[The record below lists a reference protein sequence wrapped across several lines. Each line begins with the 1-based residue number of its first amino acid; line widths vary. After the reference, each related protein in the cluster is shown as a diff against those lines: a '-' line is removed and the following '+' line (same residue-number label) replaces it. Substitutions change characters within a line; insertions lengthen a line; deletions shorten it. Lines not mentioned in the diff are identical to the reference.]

1 MKKKILS
8 DTLLQIFRTRKRFVF
23 GILISLILETV
34 ISLGLPGILS
44 KIIDGLGKQTVTW
57 LVAFILFFLAIKRI
71 CNSFKFLFKRKD
83 GQKRMR

>member
-44 KIIDGLGKQTVTW
+44 TIIGKADGYMAGCVYS
-57 LVAFILFFLAIKRI
+57 VFPGDCGRKRI